1 MNIYV
6 GNLPYDVSEEELQ
19 RAFSSFGSVQTVKIV
34 KDMYSGKSK
43 GFGFVEMPGREEAQ
57 AAIDALNGKEFRGR
71 TLNVNQARPRAESR
85 PPVGRRRNERSA
97 Y

>member
-6 GNLPYDVSEEELQ
+6 GNLPYDVTEEELQ
-19 RAFSSFGSVQTVKIV
+19 KTFSAFGSVQTVKII

-43 GFGFVEMPGREEAQ
+43 GFGFVEMPGKEEAE
-57 AAIDALNGKEFRGR
+57 AAVGALNGKEFKGR
-71 TLNVNQARPRAESR
+71 TLTVNPARPRSDSR
-85 PPVGRRRNERSA
+85 APGSRRNDRGA